1 MKKAQ
6 LRDRL
11 REAIVMRNMKAVDLC
26 AKTGIPKSA
35 ISYYVAG
42 KSEPRAER
50 LYLIAKALDVSET
63 WLMGYDV
70 EMSRTETQKTND
82 TLSDIVLKLRSDRD
96 LMLTV
101 EKLCQLDKDELEAI
115 NRMISAFKK

>member
-42 KSEPRAER
+42 KSEPRSER
-50 LYLIAKALDVSET
+50 LYLLAKALDVSEA

-70 EMSRTETQKTND
+70 EISRTETQKTND
-82 TLSDIVLKLRSDRD
+82 TLSDIVLKLRSDKE

-101 EKLCQLDKDELEAI
+101 EKLCQLDKEELEAI

>member
-11 REAIVMRNMKAVDLC
+11 REAIIMRNMKAVDLC

-42 KSEPRAER
+42 KSEPRSER
-50 LYLIAKALDVSET
+50 LYLLAKALDVSEA

-70 EMSRTETQKTND
+70 EISRTETQKTND
-82 TLSDIVLKLRSDRD
+82 TLSDIVLKLRSDKE

-101 EKLCQLDKDELEAI
+101 EKLCQLDKDELDAI

>member
-11 REAIVMRNMKAVDLC
+11 REAIIMRNMKAVDLC

-42 KSEPRAER
+42 KSEPRSER
-50 LYLIAKALDVSET
+50 LYLLAKALDVSEA

-70 EMSRTETQKTND
+70 DISRTETQKTND
-82 TLSDIVLKLRSDRD
+82 TLSDIVLKLRSDKE